1 MPVAALQN
9 HPRIAPL
16 AMSPKLVYQ
25 RRLKAASHKGPFE
38 RHPARCSSS
47 SWSSMSMEQ
56 LFRPGAARRPGPR
69 CRWKS
74 MHCFRRRSY
83 ATPFVL
89 IEAPCFAPS
98 SPLSRRTNH
107 SLSFRHASAIFLQ
120 SGLHPS
126 VHKPDM
132 SVWTGSVFE

>member
-1 MPVAALQN
+1 MQAKK
-9 HPRIAPL
+9 PRYRFIVTENGIATEDDT
-16 AMSPKLVYQ
+16 
-25 RRLKAASHKGPFE
+25 RRVEYFE
-38 RHPARCSSS
+38 RALAGLISRDRLTT
-47 SWSSMSMEQ
+47 E
-56 LFRPGAARRPGPR
+56 
-69 CRWKS
+69 S

-132 SVWTGSVFE
+132 SVSTGSVFE